1 LKKGGLPAATDQGFA
16 MMKSFCAALLSFGY
30 LAAPDAAV
38 AQSYPSKT
46 ITIVVTAAAGG
57 VSDVVARAVGQRLSE
72 AWGQQVVIDNKGG
85 GAHIIGGQ
93 IVAKA
98 PPDGHTLLV
107 AEAGTF
113 VLNPT
118 LYPKE
123 KLSYDTE
130 KDLAP
135 ITGLVRINQ
144 AIIANNGLAANNIRE
159 LIDLAGKKPS
169 EITYGTAGVGSA
181 PHMNMIKLENMT
193 KLKLQA
199 IHYRGAAPALNDIMA
214 GHINLMS
221 VSLSLVVQPAAEK
234 RLKVLAVGS
243 AKHVPQLPEAPTVS
257 ETVPGYEAGTWFGL
271 ATTGGTPPEVVT
283 KINAEVAKALADPAF
298 QQRFMAPQ
306 MFESMAS
313 TPAEFAQYIKSETAT
328 WAKVIREQGLKIE

>member
-1 LKKGGLPAATDQGFA
+1 MTKWTG
-16 MMKSFCAALLSFGY
+16 ALFGCL
-30 LAAPDAAV
+30 LAAAAAN
-38 AQSYPSKT
+38 AQTYPSKT

-57 VSDVVARAVGQRLSE
+57 VSDVVARGVGQRLAE

-93 IVAKA
+93 MVAKA
-98 PPDGHTLLV
+98 VPDGHTLLV

-113 VLNPT
+113 TLNPT
-118 LYPKE
+118 IYPKE

-144 AIIANNGLAANNIRE
+144 ALIANNGLAASNVRE
-159 LIDLAGKKPS
+159 LLDLANKKPG

-181 PHMNMIKLENMT
+181 PHVNIVKFENMA
-193 KLKLQA
+193 KVKLQPV
-199 IHYRGAAPALNDIMA
+199 HYRGAAPALNDIMA

-234 RLKVLAVGS
+234 KLKVLGVGS
-243 AKHVPQLPEAPTVS
+243 KKRAEQLPGVATVS
-257 ETVPGYEAGTWFGL
+257 ESGVPGYEAGTWFGL
-271 ATTGGTPPEVVT
+271 ATTGGTPRDVIM
-283 KINAEVAKALADPAF
+283 KINTEVAKILADPSF

-313 TPAEFAQYIKSETAT
+313 TPEEFSQYIKSETQT
-328 WAKVIREQGLKIE
+328 WAKVIHEQGLKIE